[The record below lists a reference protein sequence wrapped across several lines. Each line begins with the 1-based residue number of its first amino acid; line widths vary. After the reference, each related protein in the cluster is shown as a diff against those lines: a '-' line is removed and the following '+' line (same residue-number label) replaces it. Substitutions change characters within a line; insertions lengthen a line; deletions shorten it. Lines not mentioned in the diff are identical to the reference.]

1 MSFRIKCEYCDRA
14 PIFQNVKKE
23 LVCDLHNPR
32 VTEATRKEQR
42 DLHDTRVAEAEPAT
56 RSEAFEALVREA
68 RAAVDDM
75 AFVLHVDTR
84 VHD

>member
-1 MSFRIKCEYCDRA
+1 MSRRIKCEYCDRA
-14 PIFQNVKKE
+14 PVFQNVNNE
-23 LVCDLHNPR
+23 LVCDLHNTRVTEETQEQQRDLHNTR
-32 VTEATRKEQR
+32 VTEAPRCE
-42 DLHDTRVAEAEPAT
+42 V
-56 RSEAFEALVREA
+56 FESLVRAA

>member
-1 MSFRIKCEYCDRA
+1 MSRRIKCEYCDRA
-14 PIFQNVKKE
+14 PVFQNVKNE
-23 LVCDLHNPR
+23 LVCDLHNTRATEPTQEEKRALHNNR
-32 VTEATRKEQR
+32 VTEA
-42 DLHDTRVAEAEPAT
+42 P
-56 RSEAFEALVREA
+56 RSEIFEALVRTA